1 MPEPISAVAGSTIDP
16 TQLATINQEYGL
28 PNTGPENNTA
38 IDKDAF
44 LKLLVAQLKYQDP
57 LDPSSSEEFISTTAQ
72 FTTVEQLT
80 KLTEQGESQ
89 AANSAM
95 MTASA
100 LVGREV
106 TVIDELGMRV
116 TATVDRAQLVN
127 GQVQLQTDR
136 GVLGLNQI
144 VGIGPW
150 APTPGSP
157 PNPPTAPAT
166 TPMTTPSD
174 QNSPQGSNQ

>member
-16 TQLATINQEYGL
+16 TRLAPINQTFMEDFGL
-28 PNTGPENNTA
+28 PTAGPENNTT

-57 LDPSSSEEFISTTAQ
+57 LNPSSSEEFISTTAQ

-95 MTASA
+95 TTASA

-116 TATVDRAQLVN
+116 TATVDRAQLVS
-127 GQVQLQTDR
+127 GRVQLQTDR
-136 GVLGLNQI
+136 GMLGLDQI
-144 VGIGPW
+144 LGIGPM
-150 APTPGSP
+150 ASTTRSTLNP
-157 PNPPTAPAT
+157 PNNTSDT
-166 TPMTTPSD
+166 TT
-174 QNSPQGSNQ
+174 QGSNQ

>member
-1 MPEPISAVAGSTIDP
+1 MPESISAVAGSTIDP
-16 TQLATINQEYGL
+16 TQLASINQTFMQDYGL
-28 PNTGPENNTA
+28 PIADAENNTA

-89 AANSAM
+89 AATSALT
-95 MTASA
+95 TASA
-100 LVGREV
+100 LVGREI
-106 TVIDELGMRV
+106 TVIDDLGMRV
-116 TATVDRAQLVN
+116 TVTVDRAQLVS

-136 GVLGLNQI
+136 GMIGLNQI
-144 VGIGPW
+144 LGIGPV
-150 APTPGSP
+150 AGGDSES
-157 PNPPTAPAT
+157 TATDSGAT
-166 TPMTTPSD
+166 SGAGDNTV
-174 QNSPQGSNQ
+174 

>member
-16 TQLATINQEYGL
+16 TQLASINQEYGL
-28 PNTGPENNTA
+28 PNAGPENNTT

-95 MTASA
+95 ITASTM
-100 LVGREV
+100 VGREV
-106 TVIDELGMRV
+106 TVIDDLGMRV

-150 APTPGSP
+150 TSTAGSTPITTPTPTTAPT
-157 PNPPTAPAT
+157 TAP
-166 TPMTTPSD
+166 SN
-174 QNSPQGSNQ
+174 QNPPQGSNQ